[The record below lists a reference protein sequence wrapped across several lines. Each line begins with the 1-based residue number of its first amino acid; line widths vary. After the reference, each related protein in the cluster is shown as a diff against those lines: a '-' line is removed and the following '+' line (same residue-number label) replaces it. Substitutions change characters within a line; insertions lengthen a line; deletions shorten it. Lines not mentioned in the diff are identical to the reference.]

1 MTKTLSPAA
10 QAVHD
15 AFWTDKGYINGDEMY
30 VSMANILRSAADQ
43 AAPEPIE
50 GSKDTLLSFFTIRH
64 RLFAIADEIEA
75 LQT

>member
-1 MTKTLSPAA
+1 MTKILSPAA

-15 AFWTDKGYINGDEMY
+15 AFWTGKGYINGDEMN
-30 VSMANILRSAADQ
+30 VSMANLLRTAVDQ
-43 AAPEPIE
+43 AAPEPIS

-64 RLFAIADEIEA
+64 RLLAIADEIEA

>member
-15 AFWTDKGYINGDEMY
+15 VFWTDKGYVNGDEMY
-30 VSMANILRSAADQ
+30 VSMANLLRSATNQ
-43 AAPEPIE
+43 AAPEPTR
-50 GSKDTLLSFFTIRH
+50 GSKDMLLSFLTIRH